1 MIGITLT
8 ADQIRN
14 APPQVRQWIEHEVMA
29 GLGLAAD
36 ALVAPSQ
43 AQPAQTAHLVGC
55 SVEEVEAI
63 LARIQGMLP
72 AVNVLFEFSRP
83 AISYGTPPVMAFRL
97 LDIMHHTRLA
107 NIEQVTTC
115 LGLINQA
122 LTELRKDPTA
132 RFCAFD
138 HVGHC
143 LIPPETQQSIAALW
157 RRIAERQADGLES
170 AA

>member
-14 APPQVRQWIEHEVMA
+14 APPQVRQWIEHEVLI
-29 GLGLAAD
+29 GLGLA
-36 ALVAPSQ
+36 PGSQ
-43 AQPAQTAHLVGC
+43 ATPPQARPPQTAHLAGC
-55 SVEEVEAI
+55 SVEEAEAI
-63 LARIQGMLP
+63 LARIQGVLP

-83 AISYGTPPVMAFRL
+83 AIAYGEPPVMAFRL
-97 LDIMHHTRLA
+97 LDIMHHTHLA
-107 NIEQVTTC
+107 NIDQVTTC

-122 LTELRKDPTA
+122 LADLRQDPTA
-132 RFCAFD
+132 RFCEFD

-143 LIPPETQQSIAALW
+143 LIPLQTQHSIAALW
-157 RRIAERQADGLES
+157 QRIADRQASTLEP